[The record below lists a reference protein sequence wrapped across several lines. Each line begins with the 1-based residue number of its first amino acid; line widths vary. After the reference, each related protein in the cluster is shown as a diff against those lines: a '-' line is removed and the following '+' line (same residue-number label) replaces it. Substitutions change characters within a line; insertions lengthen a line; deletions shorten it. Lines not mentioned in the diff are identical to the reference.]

1 MARLIDG
8 KEIAESIYE
17 NINLRARE
25 LRGRGVIPKLA
36 VVLVGDNPASRLY
49 VNSKEKRARENGIET
64 EEHHL
69 DGSVA
74 EARVTELIK
83 KLNIKIEI
91 IIFKHFFIFITHY
104 HIFIIHL

>member
-74 EARVTELIK
+74 EAQVTELIK
-83 KLNIKIEI
+83 KLNWYNSRCQSIWTSCVCC
-91 IIFKHFFIFITHY
+91 HAS
-104 HIFIIHL
+104 LPVRM

>member
-36 VVLVGDNPASRLY
+36 VVLVGDNQADYTSTQKKNAP
-49 VNSKEKRARENGIET
+49 EKTA
-64 EEHHL
+64 
-69 DGSVA
+69 
-74 EARVTELIK
+74 
-83 KLNIKIEI
+83 
-91 IIFKHFFIFITHY
+91 
-104 HIFIIHL
+104 